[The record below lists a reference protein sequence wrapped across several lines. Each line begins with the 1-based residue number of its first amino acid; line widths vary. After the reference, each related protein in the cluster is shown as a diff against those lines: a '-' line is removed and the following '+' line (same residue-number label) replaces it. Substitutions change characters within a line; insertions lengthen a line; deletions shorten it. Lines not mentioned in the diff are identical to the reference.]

1 MKKFII
7 GIFTIAFL
15 LNSCGEMGKKEE
27 INKDVLLKNSN
38 PVINFNIWFKTG
50 SAYDDLGKEGVANL
64 TAQMLTQ
71 ASTKNNSFAEI
82 NEKLYPIAA
91 GYGSK
96 VDKEMLVIRGRTH
109 KDNLDEFYPLF
120 IDAIINPK
128 FDPED
133 FDRIKSN
140 TLNNVQNTLRFSS
153 DEELGKATLYEMI
166 FEGTPYEHLTS
177 GYISSL
183 ESMKLWDIKGF
194 YKDHFNSENFVI
206 GLSGDYPDSLLTKL
220 KNDLTTG
227 LPPKVVSDT
236 LNIKPKNI
244 EGLNFRLIEK
254 QTDATAISFGF
265 PINITR
271 ENDDYYAL
279 DLFRSW
285 FGEHR
290 NNSSHLYQVIRE
302 ARGMNY
308 GDYAYIEA
316 FLNGGSLRMPDPNN
330 ARSSQ
335 IFQVWIRPV
344 QHIHRHFALRAAL
357 RELKLVVD
365 NGLTAE
371 QFETTKKFLNKYC
384 LHYAPT
390 DDVRLGYQIDSKFYG
405 VNDNGNFINHYR
417 EKINSLTLEQVNA
430 AIKKHIQYDNIDFGI
445 ITQNAE
451 SFKNDLVSNTPSPIE
466 YGSEKPE
473 IIYEEDKEIANFMIN
488 AKEESISIIQIEDMF
503 LNK

>member
-1 MKKFII
+1 MKNIFI
-7 GIFTIAFL
+7 GIFAIVFL

-27 INKDVLLKNSN
+27 INNYVLIKNSN

-50 SAYDDLGKEGVANL
+50 SAFDSDGKEGVANL

-82 NEKLYPIAA
+82 NEKLYPLAA

-96 VDKEMLVIRGRTH
+96 VDKEMIVIRGRTH
-109 KDNLDEFYPLF
+109 KDNIDDFYPLF
-120 IDAIINPK
+120 IDAIVTPK
-128 FDPED
+128 FATED
-133 FDRIKSN
+133 FERIRSN

-166 FEGTPYEHLTS
+166 FEGTPYQHLTS
-177 GYISSL
+177 GYITSL
-183 ESMKLWDIKGF
+183 ESMKLWDVKEF
-194 YKDHFNSENFVI
+194 YKDHFNNENFVI
-206 GLSGDYPDSLLTKL
+206 GLSGDFPDSLLSKL
-220 KNDLTTG
+220 KDDLTTG
-227 LPPKVVSDT
+227 LTPKVVDDS
-236 LNIKPKNI
+236 LAIEPKAI

-254 QTDATAISFGF
+254 KTDATAISFGF
-265 PINITR
+265 PINLTR
-271 ENDDYYAL
+271 ANDDYYAL

-330 ARSSQ
+330 PRSSQ

-365 NGLTAE
+365 NGLTQE
-371 QFETTKKFLNKYC
+371 QFETTKKFLDKYC
-384 LHYAPT
+384 LHYAAS
-390 DDVRLGYQIDSKFYG
+390 DYVRLGYQIDSRFYG
-405 VNDNGNFINHYR
+405 VNDKGNFINYYR
-417 EKINSLTLEQVNA
+417 DKINSLTLEQVNS
-430 AIKKHIQYDNIDFGI
+430 AIKKYIQYDNIAFGI
-445 ITQNAE
+445 ITQDAE
-451 SFKNDLVSNTPSPIE
+451 SFKTDIVSNTPSPIE

-473 IIYEEDKEIANFMIN
+473 YIYEEDKEITNFIIN
-488 AKEESISIIQIEDMF
+488 AKEENITIIPIEDMF
-503 LNK
+503 VK